1 MINLDLKLAGFPKE
15 RAVRWRSAYG
25 RLRWQ
30 VPSASVPVGEER
42 MQDWQREEL
51 RGNEITKSQCMGC
64 FFRRWLVLKGE
75 GARSLYLYG
84 QSLDID
90 CPQG

>member
-1 MINLDLKLAGFPKE
+1 M
-15 RAVRWRSAYG
+15 RWRSAYG

-64 FFRRWLVLKGE
+64 FLGDGWCLK
-75 GARSLYLYG
+75 ARERDLYT
-84 QSLDID
+84 SMASHWI
-90 CPQG
+90 